1 MTEVMLM
8 VKCCVRKT
16 TKKRPESAITTFRAI
31 EDFINPLISAGFMT
45 NLRHDPVFNK
55 HSIRQNILFRFILI
69 FWMSAYR
76 IHIGRGGNLMYT
88 SWFLG
93 ILPILPWI
101 YNLISMDIAI
111 LSVSLN
117 VYSSRRIAEEAQK
130 AGHYV
135 EQIDHTKCS
144 VKLGADKPQIY
155 LEEDNI
161 TDEFDAI
168 VPRIGTTVTR
178 HGAAIVKQFE
188 MNDVFSTARSMGI
201 TRARNKVSTLQIM
214 AKKGIPIPQTVF
226 SINPDNVGEQIEL
239 LGGPPVIIKL
249 QEGTQ
254 GKGVIL
260 AESKKSAK
268 SMIDTLY
275 NMNTGI
281 LLQEFI
287 EEANGEELR
296 VIVVGNRVVAG
307 MKRTSSLDEIRS
319 NVHRGADTDTVKL
332 TQREKFIALSATKIL
347 GLGVAG
353 VDLIRSKDGPLLI
366 EVN

>member
-1 MTEVMLM
+1 
-8 VKCCVRKT
+8 
-16 TKKRPESAITTFRAI
+16 
-31 EDFINPLISAGFMT
+31 
-45 NLRHDPVFNK
+45 
-55 HSIRQNILFRFILI
+55 
-69 FWMSAYR
+69 MSVYR
-76 IHIGRGGNLMYT
+76 IDIEKGGNLMYT

-188 MNDVFSTARSMGI
+188 MNDVFSTARSTGI
-201 TRARNKVSTLQIM
+201 IRARNKVSTLQIM
-214 AKKGIPIPQTVF
+214 AKKGIPIPETVF
-226 SINPDNVGEQIEL
+226 SINPDNVGNQIAL

-275 NMNTGI
+275 NMNTSI
-281 LLQEFI
+281 LLQQYI
-287 EEANGEELR
+287 EEANGEDLR
-296 VIVVGNRVVAG
+296 IIVVDNKVVAS
-307 MKRTSSLDEIRS
+307 MKRTSSLDDFRS
-319 NVHRGADTDTVKL
+319 NVHRGADVHPVKL
-332 TQREKFIALSATKIL
+332 TPREKFIAINATKHL

-353 VDLIRSKDGPLLI
+353 VDLIRSNKGPLLI
-366 EVN
+366 EVNASPGLKGIESATGVNVAKHIIQFVEKNVRRKR